1 MANIIETN
9 GNDTLVGSNLPDT
22 INDKFLAINSKNV
35 KNTLRELL
43 STYIYRHIM

>member
-9 GNDTLVGSNLPDT
+9 GYATLAGSNLPDT

-35 KNTLRELL
+35 KNTLR
-43 STYIYRHIM
+43 